1 MIIIGTPHDIEN
13 YFMADGELA
22 FKLEQAGFLAKYLDD
37 GYVKY
42 FKLNNKLKKFL
53 ESKGAINNGN

>member
-1 MIIIGTPHDIEN
+1 MIIIGTPKDISN

-22 FKLEQAGFLAKYLDD
+22 FMLEQAGFLPKYLDD

-42 FKLNNKLKKFL
+42 FKMNNKLKKFL
-53 ESKGAINNGN
+53 ESKGAI